1 MSPDHFKL
9 QNEIEI
15 PQMKKENG
23 TSPASGKKKDKKKK
37 RNFVHFHIN
46 YSVNIFSNNCIP
58 KVGKLMQTI
67 N

>member
-23 TSPASGKKKDKKKK
+23 TSQEMEK

-46 YSVNIFSNNCIP
+46 YSVKIFGNNCIP